1 MRNLHAEVEN
11 AQLLGNKA
19 EMRRKYVA
27 IHTGNQLLLN
37 NNQIRNANYQS
48 LMNALKQVNLHVQHS
63 AKCRVGK
70 HQADVI
76 QASRD
81 AIKRSDFD
89 QLIKTTL
96 YGVDQW
102 SSN

>member
-1 MRNLHAEVEN
+1 
-11 AQLLGNKA
+11 
-19 EMRRKYVA
+19 
-27 IHTGNQLLLN
+27 
-37 NNQIRNANYQS
+37 
-48 LMNALKQVNLHVQHS
+48 
-63 AKCRVGK
+63 VGK

>member
-1 MRNLHAEVEN
+1 
-11 AQLLGNKA
+11 
-19 EMRRKYVA
+19 
-27 IHTGNQLLLN
+27 
-37 NNQIRNANYQS
+37 
-48 LMNALKQVNLHVQHS
+48 MNALKQVNLHVQHS